1 MNGYSDDIREKRTQ
15 FIQLNQENGCAHPQ
29 VKSKINRIYNSSSPG
44 SVLWDM
50 SLANTEMIMNSW
62 SVSVK
67 HMWGLPYGAHRY
79 LIEELSGTHARTM
92 LMCRYV
98 KFIKSIKKSTK
109 LAVQFL
115 FKKVKNNVNTVTGK
129 NIAFVLN
136 ATAYDNIE
144 EIDVNAMKKKVKF
157 CQI

>member
-1 MNGYSDDIREKRTQ
+1 
-15 FIQLNQENGCAHPQ
+15 
-29 VKSKINRIYNSSSPG
+29 
-44 SVLWDM
+44 
-50 SLANTEMIMNSW
+50 
-62 SVSVK
+62 
-67 HMWGLPYGAHRY
+67 
-79 LIEELSGTHARTM
+79 M

-129 NIAFVLN
+129 NIAVVLN

-157 CQI
+157 CQILDENRWRVDFVKEIVNLQYNVLVLNEDEQALDTDELNEILDFICTS